1 MDVLTY
7 VPSNVVLLFSGLQI
21 EGWNSI
27 KVTRNS
33 PVFKQIRGI
42 RGKNTRTRIID
53 SSATITITTPQTE
66 LINEVLDM
74 CLQAD
79 KATGNVRLD
88 ITLRESTGTSFF
100 NTTTGYV
107 LGRPELTYS
116 KGIAMHTWTL
126 SCDDSQM
133 FVGCA
138 KSAAVGIVQDGVSR
152 LKDFVSSASNRLDGI
167 LN

>member
-1 MDVLTY
+1 MQVLTY
-7 VPSNVVLLFSGLQI
+7 VPSNVVMLLSGLQI
-21 EGWNSI
+21 EGWETI
-27 KVTRNS
+27 KIAENS
-33 PVFKQIRGI
+33 PTFKQVRGI

-79 KATGNVRLD
+79 KVTGNVRLD
-88 ITLRESTGTSFF
+88 ITLREITGTSFF

-107 LGRPELTYS
+107 LGRPELSYS

-152 LKDFVSSASNRLDGI
+152 LKDFVSSASSSLDGL

>member
-1 MDVLTY
+1 MQVLTY
-7 VPSNVVLLFSGLQI
+7 VPSNVVMLLSGLQI
-21 EGWNSI
+21 EGWETI
-27 KVTRNS
+27 KIAENAPT
-33 PVFKQIRGI
+33 FKQVRGI

-79 KATGNVRLD
+79 KVTGNVRLD
-88 ITLRESTGTSFF
+88 ITLREITGTSFF

-107 LGRPELTYS
+107 LGRPELSYS

-133 FVGCA
+133 FIGCA

-152 LKDFVSSASNRLDGI
+152 LKDFVSSASGSLDGL

>member
-1 MDVLTY
+1 MEVLTF
-7 VPSNVVLLFSGLQI
+7 VPSNVVLLLAGYQI
-21 EGWNSI
+21 QGWDSI
-27 KVTRNS
+27 KISENT
-33 PVFKQIRGI
+33 PTFKQIRGI

-79 KATGNVRLD
+79 RATGNVRLD
-88 ITLRESTGTSFF
+88 ITLREITGTSFF

-107 LGRPELTYS
+107 LGRPELSYS
-116 KGIAMHTWTL
+116 KGIAMNTWTL

-133 FVGCA
+133 FSGCA
-138 KSAAVGIVQDGVSR
+138 RSAAVGIVQDGVSR
-152 LKDFVSSASNRLDGI
+152 LKDFVSSASDRLDGL

>member
-42 RGKNTRTRIID
+42 RGKNTRTRMID
-53 SSATITITTPQTE
+53 SSATLTIEVPQTE
-66 LINEVLDM
+66 LINEVLTK

-79 KATGNVRLD
+79 LETGTVRLD
-88 ITLRESTGTSFF
+88 ITLREITGTSFF
-100 NTTTGYV
+100 TTSTGY
-107 LGRPELTYS
+107 LTAYPELTYS
-116 KGIAMHTWTL
+116 NGLAANTWVL
-126 SCDDSQM
+126 SCDDSQ
-133 FVGCA
+133 FSVGCA

-152 LKDFVSSASNRLDGI
+152 LKDFVSSASDRLDGL